1 MGCQACRDCGSTL
14 AEQEIVTATLA
25 GSSLSVGFPES
36 TQTKQ
41 SERAA
46 QMLVSVFKYYDKNMD
61 GTLSFSELRKGIALT
76 GLTLDY
82 MKAADTDG
90 DQKVS
95 KQEFLNFFDPIPDKE
110 VDEIRQWLLEKQS
123 PAAKA
128 MLLEV
133 FAKYDKSGDGVL
145 TVAEITNGIKGTGL
159 ALEYML
165 AADKDNDQLVT
176 REEWLQFFDPI
187 PDKEVEEMRAWLAAN
202 A

>member
-1 MGCQACRDCGSTL
+1 VGEEVVMPASSKL
-14 AEQEIVTATLA
+14 TAT
-25 GSSLSVGFPES
+25 SLEPTKG
-36 TQTKQ
+36 KQ
-41 SERAA
+41 SEKAA
-46 QMLVSVFKYYDKNMD
+46 QMLLSVFKYYDKNKD
-61 GTLSFSELRKGIALT
+61 GSLSIKELKQGIAQT

-95 KQEFLNFFDPIPDKE
+95 KQEFVDFFDPIPDKE
-110 VDEIRQWLLEKQS
+110 VDEIREWLLEKQS

-145 TVAEITNGIKGTGL
+145 SVAEITKGIEGTGL

-165 AADKDNDQLVT
+165 EGDRDGDQRVNK
-176 REEWLQFFDPI
+176 EEWLQFFDPI
-187 PDKEVEEMRAWLAAN
+187 PDAEVEEVRAWLEAKA
-202 A
+202 